1 MSTHVAA
8 YAGHRDMKM
17 TLRYTHL
24 APNHLRDGIQ
34 ALEQPKA

>member
-17 TLRYTHL
+17 PLRYTHL
-24 APNHLRDGIQ
+24 APNHLRAGIQ